1 MRPNLRIFWT
11 WTHKTLA
18 LSAAMCPFSKITKR
32 AKSLHPNRQCVP
44 NPGLISAWS
53 LLELKK
59 KYFKSMKLFTV
70 IRKILVT
77 VPNVRHYFYFIDSL
91 CSKISP
97 PYQII
102 KKTSIFEQCYTYSG
116 APSHRP
122 PGQPPPPLATTPR
135 PKWLWPCLGE
145 MPGLWLGWLQK
156 ISTVFYLKFLTKSF
170 K

>member
-1 MRPNLRIFWT
+1 
-11 WTHKTLA
+11 
-18 LSAAMCPFSKITKR
+18 MCPFSKITKR

-70 IRKILVT
+70 IKKILVT

-102 KKTSIFEQCYTYSG
+102 KKTSIFEQCYTIHI
-116 APSHRP
+116 AVP
-122 PGQPPPPLATTPR
+122 PATVPLANPPPPLPPPSDPSDFDLA
-135 PKWLWPCLGE
+135 
-145 MPGLWLGWLQK
+145 
-156 ISTVFYLKFLTKSF
+156 
-170 K
+170 